1 MAGSNINQNT
11 FLHGEL
17 SPSVQGA
24 TESELYNHGLAK
36 CFNSYIQQT
45 GGIYR
50 REGSKVSYIF
60 NTLDEEATYPRYL
73 YPARTTNN
81 HPCVLALSPFGLEI
95 FTRQGRRTTKD
106 FEDLSIDVLNAGVSI
121 IPYKDFFWLF
131 LKTGMYKIGIDDD
144 YSISLTDVSSN
155 IIIPQAPFNTDD
167 KKWVTL
173 TRIDNI
179 QFKLTFS
186 SNLFLDKSLYGQYIT
201 IQITEI
207 RFVKDEKDEVTN
219 RSITL
224 HHIVCFSILNIDI
237 ENGCTVVTGHFV
249 KENSTVS
256 SDANNV
262 LHIGEKLVKYSVPA
276 FDRKNIPTCVCMY
289 RGRLYLAERNT
300 NIIYASRLVFNEQ
313 IDFSRV
319 GSDETGLIATLTSCK
334 GIYWLTATDMALC
347 VGTSSG
353 VYIMDD
359 PAPQLSTISFKLFS
373 NVHVSAIAPIV
384 VNSSVFFVDHGGTR
398 VFEIAKDEISG
409 SYKTYDVGL
418 LSQHLLEKGVT
429 SIAYSA
435 YPASLLFCTL
445 ANGDFLLMGYNRSN
459 DIYAWTRHRL
469 GGFDTHVDNVAC
481 VNFFG
486 KDYFFLSV
494 SRRQN
499 GELIRSIEY
508 IENNYASET
517 DSKYS
522 SCYVDSAHVREL
534 KTNIK
539 NINFGRPFVIT
550 FDTSLSEIP
559 SSRLLITTST
569 DDPRSA
575 LWISDFAVSFL
586 QAVCKSFQHMPK
598 LEEFKFENENNKKL
612 SAFQRLNNDRAP
624 ISYKCQLISNA
635 DDNLCLRLIGG
646 AQNYSAVSSS
656 TVFLFTDALDLVD
669 SVFNDIKKFVA
680 PIDEEGGVIW
690 KDDGWTI
697 VLLDKATKLPV
708 EKRLEEAIDVTDK
721 VWVKVGDGIV
731 TGGRPAYIEVDGIY
745 KPSRIIC
752 KDISHLRKP
761 IVNEEVINVLE
772 QAGICTRGHVF
783 MNLYTLGVIPDK
795 IDSFGGFCPYCPV
808 DAPAVWCIT
817 AGHLLGL
824 LRCNDI
830 KGEHIITTSF
840 VDDHGL
846 MSEVNNIVTNEG
858 LLLIDVLSNNGYT
871 VCVFDTKVVCQTLNG
886 KRNILPLDE
895 GEKVLGLDDMLLI
908 TNRKILDVDK
918 LDAFPHPFDTAVKC
932 ADIVHHGNVSTLF
945 VGGVRGLLWRH
956 KQEDGWVQVLHNRH
970 MTIHKI
976 CVLNDDLLAYS
987 RYGDGLL
994 FSSAVTAVKVQN
1006 NTITTNR
1013 EDMSYPMSVVQ
1024 FCPSALPDDGISC
1037 FLIEHFS
1044 VLIKIK
1050 FSVVNENTVFVPTK
1064 TDKILVHGIT
1074 SFDFLNDRTWEVL
1087 DVALSDLRPS
1097 KIYISVP
1104 LGANYHVFDE
1114 AQDINGEVY
1123 FKSYSCANL
1132 SRYYEQELRVTADGI
1147 DRGDEYVRSDSVYIP
1162 RGGYSISVGYPYE
1175 QQIFTL
1181 DLSGGAVKGSSV
1193 GAIARQIT
1201 LCLRVLNSSAGEYS
1215 TDGLKWYPIAFTKYT
1230 RTLHGQQVYTGVIKM
1245 TLPNG
1250 IRNVTTRMLYI
1261 RNRKAEP
1268 LNIMSITR
1276 ETYVSDN

>member
-60 NTLDEEATYPRYL
+60 NTLNKEAIYPRYL
-73 YPARTTNN
+73 YPARTTGNT
-81 HPCVLALSPFGLEI
+81 PCVLALTAETLEI
-95 FTRQGRRTTKD
+95 FTRSGRRSVKQFDALTANQLQNGIT
-106 FEDLSIDVLNAGVSI
+106 I
-121 IPYKDFFWLF
+121 IPYKNFFWLF
-131 LKTGMYKIGIDDD
+131 LQTGIFRISIDKSYTITLED
-144 YSISLTDVSSN
+144 ISGN
-155 IIIPQAPFNTDD
+155 MIIPLTPFNIDAG
-167 KKWVTL
+167 KFVTI
-173 TRIDNI
+173 TRLNEPEK
-179 QFKLTFS
+179 FKLTFS
-186 SNLFLDKSLYGQYIT
+186 SNINLAPSLVGQYI
-201 IQITEI
+201 QVGLDLVNFNSVE
-207 RFVKDEKDEVTN
+207 EQSVTN
-219 RSITL
+219 LAVTTHNL
-224 HHIVCFSILNIDI
+224 LTFSILEINVVD
-237 ENGCTVVTGHFV
+237 GVTVVSGHYTYAY
-249 KENSTVS
+249 STLKS
-256 SDANNV
+256 TSDKFP
-262 LHIGEKLVKYSVPA
+262 IGTPITKYSVPA
-276 FDRKNIPTCVCMY
+276 FDRRNIPTCACMY
-289 RGRLYLAERNT
+289 RGRLYLAKEDT
-300 NIIYASRLVFNEQ
+300 NIVYGSCLIYSEEINFLRTAQES
-313 IDFSRV
+313 
-319 GSDETGLIATLTSCK
+319 TGLISSIVSCRN
-334 GIYWLTATDMALC
+334 IYWLVATDVALC

-353 VYIMDD
+353 VYVMDD
-359 PAPQLSTISFKLFS
+359 PAPTLMTLSFKLFS

-445 ANGDFLLMGYNRSN
+445 TNGDFLLMGYNRSN

-534 KTNIK
+534 KTTISNID
-539 NINFGRPFVIT
+539 FGRPLIIT
-550 FDTSLSEIP
+550 FDTSLSAIP

-569 DDPRSA
+569 NDPRSA
-575 LWISDFAVSFL
+575 LWISDFAVSLL
-586 QAVCKSFQHMPK
+586 QAVCNSFQHMPE

-612 SAFQRLNNDRAP
+612 SAFQGLNNDRAP

-669 SVFNDIKKFVA
+669 SVFNNVKKFV
-680 PIDEEGGVIW
+680 ISNEEGGVIW
-690 KDDGWTI
+690 EDGGWTI
-697 VLLDKATKLPV
+697 VLLDKVTKRPV
-708 EKRLEEAIDVTDK
+708 KKRLEEAIDVTDK

-731 TGGRPAYIEVDGIY
+731 TGGTPAYIEVDEL
-745 KPSRIIC
+745 SRKESGFSC
-752 KDISHLRKP
+752 HNISHLRAP
-761 IVNEEVINVLE
+761 IVNEEVINVLK
-772 QAGICTRGHVF
+772 QVGVCTRRHVF
-783 MNLYTLGVIPDK
+783 MNLYTLDVMPDK
-795 IDSFGGFCPYCPV
+795 IDSFGGFCPYCPM
-808 DAPAVWCIT
+808 DDPAVWCIT
-817 AGHLLGL
+817 ADHLLGL
-824 LRCNDI
+824 LHCNDI

-840 VDDHGL
+840 VDDYNL
-846 MSEVNNIVTNEG
+846 ISVVNRVATDENR
-858 LLLIDVLSNNGYT
+858 LLIDVLSNNGYT
-871 VCVFDTKVVCQTLNG
+871 VCVFDTKVICQTLNG
-886 KRNILPLDE
+886 QRNTLPLDE
-895 GEKVLGLDDMLLI
+895 GEKVLGLDGKLLI

-918 LDAFPHPFDTAVKC
+918 FVTFPHTFDTAVKC
-932 ADIVHHGNVSTLF
+932 ADIVYNNDAPTLF
-945 VGGVRGLLWRH
+945 VGGVSGLLWRH
-956 KQEDGWVQVLHNRH
+956 TQAEGWGQVLHNRH
-970 MTIHKI
+970 MTIRKI
-976 CVLNDDLLAYS
+976 CVLENDLLAYS

-994 FSSAVTAVKVQN
+994 FSAAVTAAKAQN
-1006 NTITTNR
+1006 NTIKTNR
-1013 EDMSYPMSVVQ
+1013 EDKSYPMSVVQ
-1024 FCPSALPDDGISC
+1024 FCHNALQDGDANC

-1044 VLIKIK
+1044 VLMEIK
-1050 FSVVNENTVFVPTK
+1050 FSPNMDTIFEPTK

-1087 DVALSDLRPS
+1087 NVEQSDIGH
-1097 KIYISVP
+1097 KIYIKVP
-1104 LGANYHVFDE
+1104 LGANYHVFDN
-1114 AQDINGEVY
+1114 AQDIDGEVY

-1132 SRYYEQELRVTADGI
+1132 SRYYAQELRVTADGI
-1147 DRGDEYVRSDSVYIP
+1147 DCGDEYVRNDSVYIP
-1162 RGGYSISVGYPYE
+1162 QGGYSISVGYPYE

-1215 TDGLKWYPIAFTKYT
+1215 TDCLRWYPIAFTKYA
-1230 RTLHGQQVYTGVIKM
+1230 RILHGQQVYTGVIKM

-1250 IRNVTTRMLYI
+1250 IRDVITRKLYI